1 MDINRHLLHHTL
13 TLVVL
18 EINPIPRLAAFPDA
32 YYTVNWQIRFEKPCL
47 VDSMSKETSSL
58 DDEVVEILLHNKS
71 IKHLFV
77 FSPIF
82 SHFYMAKNGFIWIYF
97 YFCFILLSY
106 FSPLDPSCK
115 PQVWPWEEVTSFAL
129 KSPF

>member
-58 DDEVVEILLHNKS
+58 DDES

-82 SHFYMAKNGFIWIYF
+82 SHFYMALFLF
-97 YFCFILLSY
+97 LLRTVVLFLLLILPVNRR
-106 FSPLDPSCK
+106 FGHGK
-115 PQVWPWEEVTSFAL
+115 
-129 KSPF
+129 K